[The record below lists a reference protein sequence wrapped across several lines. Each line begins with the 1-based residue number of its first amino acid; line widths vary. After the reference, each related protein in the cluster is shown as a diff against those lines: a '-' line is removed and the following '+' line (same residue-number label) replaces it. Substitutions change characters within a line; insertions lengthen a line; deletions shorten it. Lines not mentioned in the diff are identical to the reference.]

1 MRDDGL
7 ADDFLRGQRVE
18 VCDCI
23 VRRISCRAQAVMPD
37 ERLRFTAD
45 ATLGGADRMLLDDK
59 ALLVL
64 FPLYDARRAIAE
76 IWNPCSDPTGR
87 VVRGCGRRR
96 RRSAGAPVL
105 LSPTSQSHVNIG
117 AADH

>member
-1 MRDDGL
+1 
-7 ADDFLRGQRVE
+7 
-18 VCDCI
+18 
-23 VRRISCRAQAVMPD
+23 MPD

>member
-1 MRDDGL
+1 VRDDGL

-64 FPLYDARRAIAE
+64 FPLYDAS
-76 IWNPCSDPTGR
+76 SDSDICLPLP
-87 VVRGCGRRR
+87 
-96 RRSAGAPVL
+96 PVHHHL
-105 LSPTSQSHVNIG
+105 LFYALYYKKLKSLF
-117 AADH
+117 

>member
-45 ATLGGADRMLLDDK
+45 ATLA
-59 ALLVL
+59 V
-64 FPLYDARRAIAE
+64 PTV
-76 IWNPCSDPTGR
+76 CSSMT
-87 VVRGCGRRR
+87 
-96 RRSAGAPVL
+96 RRS
-105 LSPTSQSHVNIG
+105 LSFSPFTMRAQIATSVYHYLPSITIYFFMHYIIKN
-117 AADH
+117 